1 MTEFIISGISAAA
14 YIIATGYAKKKLLKL
29 AKVKNND

>member
-1 MTEFIISGISAAA
+1 MTEFIISGLSVAA
-14 YIIATGYAKKKLLKL
+14 YVAATGYVKKKLLKL